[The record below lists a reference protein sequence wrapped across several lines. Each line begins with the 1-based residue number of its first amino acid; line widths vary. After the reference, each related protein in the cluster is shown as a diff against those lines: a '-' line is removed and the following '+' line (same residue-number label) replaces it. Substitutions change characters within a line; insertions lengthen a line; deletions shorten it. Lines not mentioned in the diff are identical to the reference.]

1 MIGFSESPNLRELVE
16 QNTLLTALLDKNFI
30 DGLEVEYAVPEVEH
44 VFYNGR
50 HTTVVWEDGEKTT
63 VGCMKNEPFD
73 EYAGFAAAVLKR
85 LYGSSTEAK
94 RYLDER
100 KVVQQ
105 IKERKEKKNA
115 KVSKHP

>member
-1 MIGFSESPNLRELVE
+1 MIGFCEKPGLRELE
-16 QNTLLTALLDKNFI
+16 EREALLSALLDKNFVSN
-30 DGLEVEYAVPEVEH
+30 LEVEYVVPEVEQ
-44 VFYNGR
+44 VFFNGR

-100 KVVQQ
+100 KIVQQ
-105 IKERKEKKNA
+105 IKEKKEKKSA
-115 KVSKHP
+115 